1 MFFPHYS
8 GHVLIGREQPHYCRR
23 LSGPGA
29 IYTLRPTWFSTCHVG
44 RYCRKN
50 REHFSILT
58 HCIMVCLAR
67 CTTVR
72 LTELQVHVNI
82 VYTSLIPPRTSTPGT
97 HAIQLAITR
106 SLCDDTTQVR
116 HLYSPHPGTTT
127 TNCYFRGSE
136 VRLVPVA
143 ANEGGWRQ
151 IREIS
156 VPGTRYRVPDT

>member
-1 MFFPHYS
+1 MFSPHYS

-97 HAIQLAITR
+97 HVIQLAITR
-106 SLCDDTTQVR
+106 PLCDDTT
-116 HLYSPHPGTTT
+116 P
-127 TNCYFRGSE
+127 CYFRGTE
-136 VRLVPVA
+136 VRLVLEA
-143 ANEGGWRQ
+143 ADEGYIALKTENSSTW
-151 IREIS
+151 
-156 VPGTRYRVPDT
+156 